1 MKKSLSYLTISLLI
15 SFYSIA
21 QNREIPI
28 DTIVVTNHS
37 TTIKGKNVS
46 YQAQTGTQPVWGE
59 KDNAIATLFYTY
71 YRRTDIKKGSERP
84 LIFSFNGGPG
94 AGSLWMH
101 MGYTGPRILKVDS
114 EGYPIQP
121 YGFKSNPNSILD
133 EADIVFVNPVNVGY
147 SRIIDS
153 KGKKEDRETFFGVNQ
168 DIKYLAEW
176 ISTFISRKNRWS
188 TPYSCAYG
196 AL

>member
-37 TTIKGKNVS
+37 TTIKGKNIS

-114 EGYPIQP
+114 EGYPFNP
-121 YGFKSNPNSILD
+121 MDSNQTPTLFLMKQIL
-133 EADIVFVNPVNVGY
+133 F
-147 SRIIDS
+147 
-153 KGKKEDRETFFGVNQ
+153 
-168 DIKYLAEW
+168 L
-176 ISTFISRKNRWS
+176 
-188 TPYSCAYG
+188 
-196 AL
+196 

>member
-37 TTIKGKNVS
+37 TTIKGKNIS

-59 KDNAIATLFYTY
+59 NDNAIATLFYTY

-101 MGYTGPRILKVDS
+101 MGYTGPRILKVD
-114 EGYPIQP
+114 
-121 YGFKSNPNSILD
+121 
-133 EADIVFVNPVNVGY
+133 
-147 SRIIDS
+147 
-153 KGKKEDRETFFGVNQ
+153 
-168 DIKYLAEW
+168 
-176 ISTFISRKNRWS
+176 
-188 TPYSCAYG
+188 
-196 AL
+196 